1 MKLAPKISVF
11 VFVACVKL
19 MPLINSFE
27 TKISLYLWLSYK
39 LPDLFPD
46 HDKAFILRESFNRFI
61 EKSLKGV
68 LIDEKR
74 DEKPFYKEKEDKKN
88 NFYSRRRK
96 RV

>member
-1 MKLAPKISVF
+1 MVEDE
-11 VFVACVKL
+11 VK
-19 MPLINSFE
+19 
-27 TKISLYLWLSYK
+27 KISLYLWLSYK
-39 LPDLFPD
+39 LPNLFPD

-68 LIDEKR
+68 LLDEKR
-74 DEKPFYKEKEDKKN
+74 DEKPFYKDRGKEDRKN

>member
-1 MKLAPKISVF
+1 LY
-11 VFVACVKL
+11 
-19 MPLINSFE
+19 INYYGNRIFE
-27 TKISLYLWLSYK
+27 
-39 LPDLFPD
+39 FF
-46 HDKAFILRESFNRFI
+46 FILRESFNRFI

-74 DEKPFYKEKEDKKN
+74 DEKPFYKDRGKEDRKN